1 MFGLLFKKK
10 MKNGRQENT
19 QGHRLALPWFC
30 AEKQKKQKTGP
41 QYSTKKVFE
50 NSVSVTVS

>member
-41 QYSTKKVFE
+41 QY
-50 NSVSVTVS
+50 